1 MLLARMREFICEQ
14 CDYWPEGCTLTILKK
29 KPFSGNQESEM
40 KETMGA
46 EQYIDL
52 TEMVF
57 DDESVMDSEEAKTVV
72 KVGEMFRYE
81 DLSNLTNH
89 VYAGNILILDYT
101 SIANDDLTMKR
112 LTAELKNVSRDV
124 GGDVAGVGKNLLMIT
139 PRGIRIDRNKIRGNF

>member
-1 MLLARMREFICEQ
+1 M
-14 CDYWPEGCTLTILKK
+14 TILKK
-29 KPFSGNQESEM
+29 KPFSGAPESEQ
-40 KETMGA
+40 KESMSA

-57 DDESVMDSEEAKTVV
+57 EDEGLMDSEGASTLV

-81 DLSNLTNH
+81 DLSSLTSQ
-89 VYAGNILILDYT
+89 VYAGHIVIIDYT

-124 GGDVAGVGKNLLMIT
+124 GGDVAGVGKNLLMAT
-139 PRGIRIDRNKIRGNF
+139 PRGVKIDRNKIRGGF